1 MIKKRSKL
9 YKFFRS
15 KYYLIRGKKKK
26 RLPFYF
32 EIHITDSCNLNCA
45 GCDHFSSLAKENA
58 IYPFEKFR
66 EDMIQMKKLFG
77 DDIDHI
83 HLFGGE
89 PLTNNRVTD
98 YLCLTRQIF
107 PLARLELVTNGI
119 LLKNMPDSFYS
130 CCRENDICICVTTYP
145 INIDYD
151 DLFKFIIKKGVKVEI
166 FNVRDSKNSWKN
178 MGLSQDNLLDY
189 RKTFLECK
197 YSNNDT
203 CLNDGKLFICPHA
216 AYINIFNEYFNES
229 FDNRNAGI
237 SIYEYNRDE
246 IIEFLRSPNSFC
258 RYCHINDKKNKRIC
272 WSHTQHKKEEWIFK

>member
-1 MIKKRSKL
+1 
-9 YKFFRS
+9 
-15 KYYLIRGKKKK
+15 
-26 RLPFYF
+26 
-32 EIHITDSCNLNCA
+32 
-45 GCDHFSSLAKENA
+45 
-58 IYPFEKFR
+58 
-66 EDMIQMKKLFG
+66 
-77 DDIDHI
+77 
-83 HLFGGE
+83 
-89 PLTNNRVTD
+89 
-98 YLCLTRQIF
+98 
-107 PLARLELVTNGI
+107 
-119 LLKNMPDSFYS
+119 
-130 CCRENDICICVTTYP
+130 
-145 INIDYD
+145 
-151 DLFKFIIKKGVKVEI
+151 
-166 FNVRDSKNSWKN
+166 

>member
-45 GCDHFSSLAKENA
+45 GCDHFSSLAKENS

-83 HLFGGE
+83 HLLGGE

-151 DLFKFIIKKGVKVEI
+151 DLFKFIIKRVLK
-166 FNVRDSKNSWKN
+166 
-178 MGLSQDNLLDY
+178 
-189 RKTFLECK
+189 
-197 YSNNDT
+197 
-203 CLNDGKLFICPHA
+203 
-216 AYINIFNEYFNES
+216 
-229 FDNRNAGI
+229 
-237 SIYEYNRDE
+237 
-246 IIEFLRSPNSFC
+246 
-258 RYCHINDKKNKRIC
+258 
-272 WSHTQHKKEEWIFK
+272 